1 MIENLTPVQ
10 QRLYDFLPEKPRWGF
25 EKQARY
31 IAKKD
36 DILFK
41 ANYIQ
46 LPTQKKKYVA
56 LDLDY
61 ELAGAAWMNDVLPEP
76 TVTIINREN
85 SHAHYLYEI
94 DNPVMLPLL
103 NSTIKISWKA
113 INYFK
118 AVQAG
123 YQNKFEADKGFT
135 GYLIKNP
142 FSSKWRTWWAD
153 RVYDLD
159 YLAEFVDLPNIYEII
174 ENDDSIEGRHMRMFH
189 TCRRIAY
196 SLVNKYQNFDDYL
209 KSIKNCCLDYYRENI
224 LLKDNCEDFPMI
236 EAISIAQSIAHWVW
250 KRKGNNNFKNFTR
263 NKGAMKLPK
272 PERDADKK
280 MHPEE
285 VTNRKSLGA
294 YYTHEIRRNNTVDAI
309 LAAKKRLVESGE
321 EPTVKRLVKES
332 GISKSSIYKYKHLIE
347 S

>member
-61 ELAGAAWMNDVLPEP
+61 ELAGAAWMNDILPEP

-174 ENDDSIEGRHMRMFH
+174 ENDDSIEGRHMKMFH
-189 TCRRIAY
+189 TCRKIAY
-196 SLVNKYQNFDDYL
+196 RLVKDYPDFDEYL
-209 KSIKNCCLDYYRENI
+209 HALKNICLDYYRENI
-224 LLKDNCEDFPMI
+224 MMRDGNEDFPII
-236 EAISIAQSIAHWVW
+236 EAIGIAKSMAPWIW
-250 KRKGNNNFKNFTR
+250 KRRLGKNFKNFTK

-272 PERDADKK
+272 PERGVDNKIPLA
-280 MHPEE
+280 EA
-285 VTNRKSLGA
+285 TNRKSLGA
-294 YYTHEIRRNNTVDAI
+294 YYTHETRRNNTVDKI
-309 LAAKKRLVESGE
+309 LAAKKRLIESGE
-321 EPTVKRLVKES
+321 EPTIKNLVKES
-332 GISKSSIYKYKHLIE
+332 GISKSSIYKYNHLI
-347 S
+347 

>member
-10 QRLYDFLPEKPRWGF
+10 QRLFDFLPDTPRWGF
-25 EKQARY
+25 EKQAKH
-31 IAKKD
+31 IAKKE
-36 DILFK
+36 DILFT

-46 LPTQKKKYVA
+46 LPTQKKKYIA

-61 ELAGAAWMNDVLPEP
+61 ELAGAAWMNDILPEP

-85 SHAHYLYEI
+85 EHAHYLYEI

-103 NSTIKISWKA
+103 NSTINISWKA
-113 INYFK
+113 INYFR

-123 YQNKFEADKGFT
+123 YQDKFEADKGFT

-189 TCRRIAY
+189 SCRRIAY
-196 SLVNKYQNFDDYL
+196 RLVKNYSEFDEYL
-209 KSIKNCCLDYYRENI
+209 CTVKNICLDYYRENF
-224 LLKDNCEDFPMI
+224 LLKNNNEDFPI
-236 EAISIAQSIAHWVW
+236 LEASSIAKSIAHWVW
-250 KRKGNNNFKNFTR
+250 KRRLGKNFKNFTK

-272 PERDADKK
+272 PERGVDKK
-280 MHPEE
+280 MPPKE

-294 YYTHEIRRNNTVDAI
+294 YYTHEIRRNNTVDRI
-309 LAAKKRLVESGE
+309 LAAKKRLIESGE
-321 EPTVKRLVKES
+321 EITLNSIATES
-332 GISKSSIYKYKHLIE
+332 GVSKPSIYRYKHLI
-347 S
+347 